1 MFCILYRLTLTLRF
15 LATGN
20 SQVSL
25 SFNFRIGRST
35 VSGIIRE
42 TCSALWTVLQ
52 PEYVKAPSSE
62 EDWRDISKEF
72 EKIWNFPHC
81 IGAIDGKHIVIQAPS
96 LSGSYYYNYKGTYSV
111 VLLAICDAHYRFTI
125 VDVGD
130 AGRQNDS
137 GVLYNSTFGQALESG
152 TLCLPSASDLPGT
165 TIRAPFVFVGDAAF
179 PLRTDMKRPF
189 PGKNLEDLQAVFNYR
204 LSRCRRVI
212 ENSFGI
218 LAARWRILR
227 RPIIAS
233 PENAVIFTK
242 AAIALHNFLRTTE
255 SSVYCPPGFT
265 DAEDGTGNVVEG
277 SWRNEVGSEGLQ
289 RPGRVGSNM
298 QARTV
303 AWAKWAIAPPVFV
316 GVSHFV
322 R

>member
-1 MFCILYRLTLTLRF
+1 MFCILYRLALTLRF

-42 TCSALWTVLQ
+42 TCSALSTVLQ

-96 LSGSYYYNYKGTYSV
+96 LSGSYHYNYKGTYSV

-137 GVLYNSTFGQALESG
+137 GVLYNSTFEQALESG
-152 TLCLPSASDLPGT
+152 TLCLPSTSDLPGT

-179 PLRTDMKRPF
+179 PLRTDMMRQF

-242 AAIALHNFLRTTE
+242 AAIALHNF
-255 SSVYCPPGFT
+255 SKQPSPQFT
-265 DAEDGTGNVVEG
+265 VLPDSLTQRMELEML
-277 SWRNEVGSEGLQ
+277 WRKVGG
-289 RPGRVGSNM
+289 M
-298 QARTV
+298 
-303 AWAKWAIAPPVFV
+303 K
-316 GVSHFV
+316 
-322 R
+322 